1 MNFRPDGRYKG
12 EGETKV
18 KLPNIFEN
26 SAPARKFRAGELI
39 FAAGE
44 PADCM
49 YVVKA
54 GRVDIMKGHEVIETV
69 GPEGFFG
76 ELALVDSGPRGAA
89 ARARTDCELAPINDK
104 QFQFMVSETPF
115 FSLVV
120 MREMAARLRRA

>member
-1 MNFRPDGRYKG
+1 M
-12 EGETKV
+12 

-26 SAPARKFRAGELI
+26 QVPTKKVRAGEMI

-44 PADCM
+44 PADVM

-54 GRVDIMKGHEVIETV
+54 GRVDILKGHEVIETV

-76 ELALVDSGPRGAA
+76 ELALVDSGPRSAA
-89 ARARTDCELAPINDK
+89 ARARTHCELTPINDK

>member
-1 MNFRPDGRYKG
+1 M
-12 EGETKV
+12 

-26 SAPARKFRAGELI
+26 QVPTKTFRAGEMI
-39 FAAGE
+39 FVAGE

-54 GRVDIMKGHEVIETV
+54 GRVDIVKGQEIIESV
-69 GPEGFFG
+69 GAEGFFG
-76 ELALVDSGPRGAA
+76 ELALVDSGPRSAA
-89 ARARTDCELAPINDK
+89 ARARTDCELAPINDQ
-104 QFQFMVSETPF
+104 QFQFMVAATPF

>member
-1 MNFRPDGRYKG
+1 M
-12 EGETKV
+12 

-26 SAPARKFRAGELI
+26 QVPTRTFRAGQLI

-44 PADCM
+44 PADSM
-49 YVVKA
+49 YVVKV
-54 GRVDIMKGHEVIETV
+54 GHVDILKGQEVIETV

-76 ELALVDSGPRGAA
+76 ELALVDSRPRGAA
-89 ARARTDCELAPINDK
+89 ARAQTDCELAPINEK
-104 QFQFMVSETPF
+104 QFQFMVAETPF